1 MRKISVI
8 AAGVAAFATAAG
20 LTGAASPASKPP
32 SITANSIGGAKLGM
46 PATYYKA
53 AFGAPYFSEPAPG
66 GGPFSRLV
74 FAKRKIA
81 VYLWNGADAGVEIVS
96 WNRADHTAEGTG
108 PCSPIAHLSASYGSK
123 ALPVPTN
130 TINGAVYVYHVANI
144 LFAANGKPP
153 HPSTHVTAVAT
164 YWPSLFHEQK
174 PTGWAGFFILSSPN
188 C

>member
-1 MRKISVI
+1 MRKVHVI
-8 AAGVAAFATAAG
+8 AAGVAAFAATSPLAG
-20 LTGAASPASKPP
+20 PALPASKPQ
-32 SITANSIGGAKLGM
+32 SITANSIAGAKLGM
-46 PATYYKA
+46 PAAYYKA
-53 AFGAPYFSEPAPG
+53 AFGRPYSTEPAPG

-96 WNRADHTAEGTG
+96 WNRADRTVQGIG
-108 PCSPIAHLSASYGSK
+108 PCSSIAHLTASYTSK
-123 ALPVPTN
+123 VLPVPAN
-130 TINGAVYVYHVANI
+130 TINGAVYVYHVENI

-164 YWPSLFHEQK
+164 YWPSLFHQQK